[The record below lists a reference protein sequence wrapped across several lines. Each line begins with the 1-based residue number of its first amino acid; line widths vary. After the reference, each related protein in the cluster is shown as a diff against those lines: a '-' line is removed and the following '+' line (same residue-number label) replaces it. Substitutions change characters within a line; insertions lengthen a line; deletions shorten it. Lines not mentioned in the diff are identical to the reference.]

1 LISPACSKFRACS
14 VHGPDSL
21 FMLNC
26 YRRQLASRGVF
37 GSVAAASVSSATT
50 GRSCSLLE
58 FPGQDLVVP
67 LLWLPPAV
75 EAAPFVFSVC
85 KAWSFDVLAC
95 QGFDLVAFLV
105 QNFSSSWP
113 FLVVH
118 ARCSMKGF

>member
-1 LISPACSKFRACS
+1 MGLIRYSCSIAT
-14 VHGPDSL
+14 
-21 FMLNC
+21 
-26 YRRQLASRGVF
+26 
-37 GSVAAASVSSATT
+37 AANLLLGVSSVQLLPPRFLPLPPAVPALT